1 MNEQPQWKLRVCE
14 ERKKSEIY
22 REDIFNWQNDVKC
35 GYIVVFLLEWMKLKL
50 INSYGIL

>member
-22 REDIFNWQNDVKC
+22 REDIFRIGKMMSNAV
-35 GYIVVFLLEWMKLKL
+35 I
-50 INSYGIL
+50 